1 MTKDLIIATLKRFLR
16 VFVSTGIAS
25 IGIAI
30 VANPLTNLDLKSLE
44 TWVAL
49 LLTAFISGGL
59 AGLDKA
65 IRFQE

>member
-1 MTKDLIIATLKRFLR
+1 MKDLILATLKRFLR

-25 IGIAI
+25 IGMVI